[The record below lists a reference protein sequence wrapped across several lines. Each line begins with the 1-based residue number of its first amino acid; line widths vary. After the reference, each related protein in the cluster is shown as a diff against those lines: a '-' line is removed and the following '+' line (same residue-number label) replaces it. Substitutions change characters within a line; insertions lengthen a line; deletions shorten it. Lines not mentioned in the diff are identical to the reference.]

1 MYHNTEKYFM
11 TNQIH
16 SKVVVD
22 EPLEIL
28 TPVNVAEIS
37 CETGNLIILV
47 YKLTNYRIE
56 LRKYRVERTEIV
68 SRQPDMRS
76 KQ

>member
-11 TNQIH
+11 SNQIH

-22 EPLEIL
+22 EPLEVL
-28 TPVNVAEIS
+28 TPVYVVEIS
-37 CETGNLIILV
+37 CESGNLIILV

-56 LRKYRVERTEIV
+56 LRKYKVDRTESV

>member
-1 MYHNTEKYFM
+1 M

-16 SKVVVD
+16 SKVVLD
-22 EPLEIL
+22 EPLEVL
-28 TPVNVAEIS
+28 TPVYVVEIS

-56 LRKYRVERTEIV
+56 LRKYKVDRTESV

>member
-1 MYHNTEKYFM
+1 M
-11 TNQIH
+11 
-16 SKVVVD
+16 D
-22 EPLEIL
+22 EPLEVL
-28 TPVNVAEIS
+28 TPVYVVEIS

-56 LRKYRVERTEIV
+56 LRKYKVDRTESV
-68 SRQPDMRS
+68 SRQSDMRS

>member
-1 MYHNTEKYFM
+1 MYHNTEKYLT

-28 TPVNVAEIS
+28 TPVYVVEIS
-37 CETGNLIILV
+37 CETGNLSILV

-56 LRKYRVERTEIV
+56 LRKYKVERTESV